1 MIGDILKK
9 LFGDK
14 SAKDRKQ
21 YQPVIDQT
29 NQFLD
34 QFKQLS
40 DDELRAKTSEFRT
53 TIQAYIAENQAELDE
68 LKTKASSAETPIH
81 EKESLFEEIDKL
93 SKALNEKIEEVLE
106 TILPQAF
113 AKAARPATS
122 PLKGAVITD
131 FKSTGTNSYSL
142 IYKIGSKLGYVNYS
156 WDANN
161 KFTYTLID
169 TAGISS
175 TASYQR

>member
-53 TIQAYIAENQAELDE
+53 TIQAYIADNQAELDE

-81 EKESLFEEIDKL
+81 EKESLFDEIDKL
-93 SKALNEKIEEVLE
+93 SKALN
-106 TILPQAF
+106 
-113 AKAARPATS
+113 
-122 PLKGAVITD
+122 
-131 FKSTGTNSYSL
+131 
-142 IYKIGSKLGYVNYS
+142 
-156 WDANN
+156 AN
-161 KFTYTLID
+161 
-169 TAGISS
+169 A
-175 TASYQR
+175 